1 MDTTKIRHQLTAFL
15 AQNSSLN
22 VLLQRVDPNVKE
34 ITESYQVK
42 IAFVWMDFMKIQYLR
57 IAYNAPI
64 NTQNVLIP
72 QLDKNAK
79 DCIGKNS

>member
-1 MDTTKIRHQLTAFL
+1 
-15 AQNSSLN
+15 
-22 VLLQRVDPNVKE
+22 
-34 ITESYQVK
+34 
-42 IAFVWMDFMKIQYLR
+42 MDFMKIQYLR

-79 DCIGKNS
+79 DCIGKNSQTTAFARYDIMNQVRLLIAKDAITDMLLVQGKIPGPNVKG